1 MIAAAKR
8 VVLVLVIDL
17 SVQLSELKQD
27 HEVSQKII
35 QQILYSKRLL
45 ADHVESLEHCLL
57 FLQQQDTSVAE
68 QKPLEIFTARNTC
81 VLLGSTILEH
91 FITPKSL
98 KLTLIPSVIFSA
110 SFSALYAIKNV
121 FIFRNKVVER
131 ELDSLIRSID
141 EFGNCIRR
149 NMTYFNEV
157 LVMKASELIESR
169 QIERAWDCITSIK
182 EVVEVLFDATRK
194 LEMLHPIPSRFTEY
208 YSPMEDLK
216 ECDYFRNNIT
226 DYSPKNIK
234 DFYNIFAYVQSQYL
248 FRLALTVSQK
258 PSLSSLSRDLSSV
271 EFQIH
276 QLVKEE
282 ENHFKNLSIDLRKK
296 KQLEAN
302 EFNQNK
308 TMRCKSGPV
317 AVLQSSSLKL
327 SSCMV
332 AVAEECQ
339 QLDEALQ
346 RLTETEAVQKD
357 ESKDLIDVA
366 NSMRSIEGTLS
377 VCFDDFHRL
386 MLVYNKFLSSKL
398 DDRLLGDKKTSSA
411 NDADGSESILRV
423 EISHENSA
431 NDDGGGVKSD
441 DFYAYMFEENEQQ
454 EDENEFDNEN
464 HSQCADREILN
475 FEKRVTKGKFKP
487 VLRQLKNRID
497 PIRQEMLEKER
508 RVLEAKGINV
518 DELFASDE
526 TNRLE
531 EVTDESAASGSGD
544 ESDEGSADEVEK
556 RSKKFKDRDN
566 FAEMRNFLAQKQ
578 AINLFQLDLPQ
589 NNATPSNEDIIE

>member
-1 MIAAAKR
+1 MK
-8 VVLVLVIDL
+8 LDL
-17 SVQLSELKQD
+17 STQVSELKQE
-27 HEVSQKII
+27 HEITQRII
-35 QQILYSKRLL
+35 HQILYSKRLL
-45 ADHVESLEHCLL
+45 ADHVESLEHCLS
-57 FLQQQDTSVAE
+57 FLQQQQEASSLTE
-68 QKPLEIFTARNTC
+68 KKPVEIFTARNTC

-98 KLTLIPSVIFSA
+98 KLTLIPSVLFTA
-110 SFSALYAIKNV
+110 SFSALFVVKNIFV
-121 FIFRNKVVER
+121 FRNKVVER
-131 ELDSLIRSID
+131 DLEKLIRSID

-194 LEMLHPIPSRFTEY
+194 LEMLHPIPSRFTEH

-226 DYSPKNIK
+226 DYNPKNIK

-248 FRLALTVSQK
+248 FRLALTISQK
-258 PSLSSLSRDLSSV
+258 PSLSSLSRDISNV
-271 EFQIH
+271 EYQIR
-276 QLVKEE
+276 QLVNEE
-282 ENHFKNLSIDLRKK
+282 ENHFRNLSIDLRKK
-296 KQLEAN
+296 KQLEAS
-302 EFNQNK
+302 EFNQNQI
-308 TMRCKSGPV
+308 MRCKSGPV

-386 MLVYNKFLSSKL
+386 MLVYDKFLSSKL
-398 DDRLLGDKKTSSA
+398 DDRLLDNKKSLPSSSA
-411 NDADGSESILRV
+411 TNDALADGNESILRV
-423 EISHENSA
+423 EIS
-431 NDDGGGVKSD
+431 NDGGVKQD
-441 DFYAYMFEENEQQ
+441 DFYAYMFEESDQQQ
-454 EDENEFDNEN
+454 EAENEHEN
-464 HSQCADREILN
+464 GGADREILN

-487 VLRQLKNRID
+487 VLRQLKDRID

-518 DELFASDE
+518 DELFAPENNNNNSS
-526 TNRLE
+526 RF
-531 EVTDESAASGSGD
+531 ESENDDSGS
-544 ESDEGSADEVEK
+544 EGSADEVEK
-556 RSKKFKDRDN
+556 RSKKIKERDN
-566 FAEMRNFLAQKQ
+566 FAEMRNFLAQKES
-578 AINLFQLDLPQ
+578 INLFQLELPSQ
-589 NNATPSNEDIIE
+589 NATINSNEEILE